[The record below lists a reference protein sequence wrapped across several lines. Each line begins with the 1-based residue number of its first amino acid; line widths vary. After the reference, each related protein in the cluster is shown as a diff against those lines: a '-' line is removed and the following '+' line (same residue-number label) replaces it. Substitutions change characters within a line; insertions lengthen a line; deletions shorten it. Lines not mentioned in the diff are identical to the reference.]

1 MHEIKKY
8 AHKNVK
14 YARRY
19 KKIVT
24 INKEREFL
32 LKFFH
37 IFSKNLL
44 HFYSRCRIIK
54 PVVRESKNKANPAH
68 EITYDIKMFRI
79 KNGKGKKENEKN
91 YKSIIHRHDH
101 DLMYVNFHSMRQQ

>member
-8 AHKNVK
+8 AHKNAK
-14 YARRY
+14 YTRRY
-19 KKIVT
+19 KKIVA
-24 INKEREFL
+24 INKEIGFL

-54 PVVRESKNKANPAH
+54 PAVRENKKTDPAA
-68 EITYDIKMFRI
+68 R
-79 KNGKGKKENEKN
+79 N
-91 YKSIIHRHDH
+91 Y
-101 DLMYVNFHSMRQQ
+101 L

>member
-37 IFSKNLL
+37 IFSKNIL
-44 HFYSRCRIIK
+44 HFYSLCRIIK
-54 PVVRESKNKANPAH
+54 PVVRENKKQNRPDSTKLLMTSKCSK
-68 EITYDIKMFRI
+68 
-79 KNGKGKKENEKN
+79 
-91 YKSIIHRHDH
+91 
-101 DLMYVNFHSMRQQ
+101 